1 MAESLSRK
9 INPARSKLALLRAAP
24 DVVDARTD
32 AVMVDARY
40 GDTLRNLMPRRLSSL
55 TRPRPRD

>member
-9 INPARSKLALLRAAP
+9 INPARLKLTRP
-24 DVVDARTD
+24 RVVDARSEG
-32 AVMVDARY
+32 VIVDASY

-55 TRPRPRD
+55 TRTRPRD